1 MIRLLER
8 FPASPKKKQRPGK
21 SIRQEAALKKGKT
34 GRGILRQ
41 ARWTRPPAINELGG
55 Q

>member
-8 FPASPKKKQRPGK
+8 FPASPRKRQRPGK
-21 SIRQEAALKKGKT
+21 SIRQEAALKKGKS

-41 ARWTRPPAINELGG
+41 ARWTRPPATHKLGG